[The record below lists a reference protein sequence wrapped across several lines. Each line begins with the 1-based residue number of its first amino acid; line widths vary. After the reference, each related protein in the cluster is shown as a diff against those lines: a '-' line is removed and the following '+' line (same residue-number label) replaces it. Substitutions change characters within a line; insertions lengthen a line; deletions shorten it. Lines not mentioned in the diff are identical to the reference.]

1 MIQSDKFDS
10 AHMNIKEIANSISI
24 FLFKRLIE
32 IFGIIV
38 FLLGILLFIALI
50 SYSPTD
56 PNFIFAEN
64 TEIKNILG
72 FQGSYTSDIFFQS
85 IGLISLLI
93 PFTFVLTGIN
103 IFRQKEFFI
112 FIESLFFIVIY
123 SLVGS
128 LFFNYFYSNNF
139 SIHINGNGGFIG
151 EYLNRSFINSLVS
164 SYETIAYYLLIIIT
178 LI

>member
-64 TEIKNILG
+64 TEIKNFPI
-72 FQGSYTSDIFFQS
+72 
-85 IGLISLLI
+85 
-93 PFTFVLTGIN
+93 
-103 IFRQKEFFI
+103 
-112 FIESLFFIVIY
+112 
-123 SLVGS
+123 
-128 LFFNYFYSNNF
+128 F
-139 SIHINGNGGFIG
+139 SINFI
-151 EYLNRSFINSLVS
+151 
-164 SYETIAYYLLIIIT
+164 
-178 LI
+178 